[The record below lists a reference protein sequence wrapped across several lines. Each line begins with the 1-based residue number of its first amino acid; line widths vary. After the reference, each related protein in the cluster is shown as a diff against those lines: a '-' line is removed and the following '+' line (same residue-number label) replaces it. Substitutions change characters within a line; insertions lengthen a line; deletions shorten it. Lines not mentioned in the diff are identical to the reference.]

1 MDAPAKP
8 TKPAPRPRPIL
19 AFVARVLQVV
29 FCLACLA
36 CAAHWAKTWAPYRTT
51 TFQVYAILQSVNFAI
66 FISFFGILL
75 SSFLLFAPRITPKL
89 AEDLPGLVDLLI
101 SGIWSIFFLSMGS
114 SIAAWG
120 ACKASSLCLAW
131 KGTVGLGF
139 LLFVLYAI
147 TAVLAAL
154 DLRDQLSAL
163 KEAAAP
169 PAPTQAPLPTKK
181 SSDKIP
187 SRPASVAGSHT
198 GSHSGSEAV

>member
-1 MDAPAKP
+1 M
-8 TKPAPRPRPIL
+8 
-19 AFVARVLQVV
+19 Q
-29 FCLACLA
+29 
-36 CAAHWAKTWAPYRTT
+36 
-51 TFQVYAILQSVNFAI
+51 
-66 FISFFGILL
+66 LL
-75 SSFLLFAPRITPKL
+75 CCHRLDCKKHFR
-89 AEDLPGLVDLLI
+89 DLPGLVDLLI

-120 ACKASSLCLAW
+120 SCKASSLCLAW

-169 PAPTQAPLPTKK
+169 PAPAQGAARGL
-181 SSDKIP
+181 I
-187 SRPASVAGSHT
+187 
-198 GSHSGSEAV
+198 